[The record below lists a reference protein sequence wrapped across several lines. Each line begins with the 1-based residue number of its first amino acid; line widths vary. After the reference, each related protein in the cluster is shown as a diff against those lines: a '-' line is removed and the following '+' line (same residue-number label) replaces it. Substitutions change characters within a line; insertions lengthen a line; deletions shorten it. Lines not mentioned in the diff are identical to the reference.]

1 MTEPPRPPRP
11 AGPPRTRAEA
21 RRRQPRPQRPSPAVI
36 ARRRLVV
43 GGGALLGLGALGYGG
58 FELLGDDPAPTAA
71 GSTPSRSASGSPS
84 PEGPATASPSPS
96 PSPSPSASGSPVVVE
111 APRLAGRLEEYLG
124 GRRGTLGLQLVDLDR
139 NQLFRFRAEPG
150 LCYSTIKVLILT
162 TVLRLGQEDGKQL
175 TDRQRE
181 LAERMITRSDNA
193 ATETLLAQ
201 VGRSEVER
209 VAGLVGMTQT
219 EIDTGWWGHWRTVP
233 GDLDLMVSAVLS
245 SDTVLDGARRATARF
260 MMADVVDEQRW
271 GVFAPEGDEVYVAG
285 KNGWGPMP
293 DGYHL
298 NTTGWVV
305 GEGREYVL
313 GVLSTSPRGFRYGRE
328 TISTVARLCHDAL
341 GEELA

>member
-1 MTEPPRPPRP
+1 MTEPARPPRPPRP
-11 AGPPRTRAEA
+11 PRSRAEA
-21 RRRQPRPQRPSPAVI
+21 RLVQRPSPAVI

-43 GGGALLGLGALGYGG
+43 GGGAVLGLGALGYGVS
-58 FELLGDDPAPTAA
+58 ELVGGDAATSAAPSPRATGSSATGSATPTA
-71 GSTPSRSASGSPS
+71 SP
-84 PEGPATASPSPS
+84 AASPSPS
-96 PSPSPSASGSPVVVE
+96 PSTPTAAAVVE
-111 APRLAGRLEEYLG
+111 APRLTARLEDYLDE
-124 GRRGTLGLQLVDLDR
+124 RRGTLGLQLVDLDR
-139 NQLFRFRAEPG
+139 NQVFRFRAEPG

-175 TDRQRE
+175 SERQRG

-201 VGRSEVER
+201 VGRPEVER
-209 VAGLVGMTQT
+209 VAGLVGMKET

-233 GDLDLMVSAVLS
+233 GDLDTMVSAVLS
-245 SDTVLDGARRATARF
+245 SDAVLDGARRATARF

-271 GVFAPEGDEVYVAG
+271 GVFAPEGDDVYVAG

-328 TISTVARLCHDAL
+328 TISSVARLCHDAL

>member
-1 MTEPPRPPRP
+1 MHSGIEAPE
-11 AGPPRTRAEA
+11 AG
-21 RRRQPRPQRPSPAVI
+21 
-36 ARRRLVV
+36 
-43 GGGALLGLGALGYGG
+43 
-58 FELLGDDPAPTAA
+58 
-71 GSTPSRSASGSPS
+71 SGSPS
-84 PEGPATASPSPS
+84 AAPTVSASSAPSPS
-96 PSPSPSASGSPVVVE
+96 PTPAADAAPTPVE
-111 APRLAGRLEEYLG
+111 APRLAGRLEDYLG
-124 GRRGTLGLQLVDLDR
+124 GRRGTLGLQLVDLGR
-139 NQLFRFRAEPG
+139 NQSFRFRAEPG

-162 TVLRLGQEDGKQL
+162 TVLRLGQEDDKEL

-209 VAGLVGMTQT
+209 VAGLVGMTRT
-219 EIDTGWWGHWRTVP
+219 EIDSGWWGHWRTVP

-245 SDTVLDGARRATARF
+245 SDDVLDGARRATARF

-271 GVFAPEGDEVYVAG
+271 GVFAPEGDDVYVAG